1 MTLARLSTG
10 NLQMWQLFYL
20 SVLLTSACSEMIL
33 EVQTTDDLSYEECI
47 LGCSHTGLPEDV
59 ICWVQCVLSAK
70 NRCSGRCEDLTDRE
84 CEKQCIAKYG
94 ITCYPRVT

>member
-59 ICWVQCVLSAK
+59 ICW
-70 NRCSGRCEDLTDRE
+70 E
-84 CEKQCIAKYG
+84 QCIAKYG